1 MSACC
6 STFERNAEAQF
17 SRDKAV
23 EELSRFRTKGPGPTT
38 TLLREGVVQA
48 GAASGLLLD
57 VGCGIGALTFGL
69 LGQGMTSAVGVDAS
83 TAYLQVAREE
93 AQRRNLSHAIRFVHG
108 DFVTVGDRLPPAN
121 VVTLDRVVCCY
132 PLYESLLNVALRRAE
147 RCVALSYPRDVW
159 YARAAVRLENAT
171 RVLSRNPFRTFVHP
185 VGQMERI
192 IEAAGFELRS
202 RRQTWMWSADVYTR
216 S

>member
-6 STFERNAEAQF
+6 STFERSAEAQF
-17 SRDKAV
+17 SREKAV
-23 EELSRFRTKGPGPTT
+23 EELSRFQTKGPGPTT

-93 AQRRNLSHAIRFVHG
+93 AERRSPSHAIRFVHG
-108 DFVTVGDRLPPAN
+108 DFVSVADQLPRAD

-159 YARAAVRLENAT
+159 SARAAVRLENAT

-185 VGQMERI
+185 VAQMERI